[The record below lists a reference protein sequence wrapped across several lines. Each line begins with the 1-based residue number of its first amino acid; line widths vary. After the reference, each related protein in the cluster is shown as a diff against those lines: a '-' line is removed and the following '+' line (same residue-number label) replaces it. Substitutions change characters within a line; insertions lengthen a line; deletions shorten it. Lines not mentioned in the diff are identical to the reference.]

1 MTPGESKRQA
11 AFIAAAEAKRI
22 AAEKT
27 AKFKNEEAIAAKKLL
42 TMSDREIANAIRKN
56 DLYKLA
62 AETTE
67 KALSY
72 TKQLETLQKNAI
84 QDKSKDVSA
93 SKKLLKVYQDQIAA
107 QDKIDALMGGFKKKF
122 KQFYDLATDPK
133 IARGLF
139 LVAAADKAMEIKD
152 TLMDAQH
159 SMGLSYTQGL
169 AMAGTLGKASLK
181 GMALGIGFEKSAK
194 AAGALATEMGD
205 LGSVTSTAIVA
216 VAKLSK
222 TYGVT
227 EASGAKLFKQIKL
240 MSNESD
246 EMVKHQMLSV
256 ANLAKANNVAPGKV
270 MEDMAQSSEFMAK
283 FGGKSALSM
292 AETAVQAAKLGTN
305 MSSIDQMMTSILDIE
320 TSIEKEMQVSVLL
333 GRQISFDKA
342 RQLAMAGDTVGATKA
357 ILKQVGGIAEFEKM
371 SVIQR
376 KALADAAG
384 VDLATMQSMIGNKEK
399 QIEMGL
405 VEASTLEKSLGF
417 IMGAGTTI
425 KKNMGLLASM
435 SNMLVNW
442 NGMKIKER
450 IADGVE
456 FAKKVGRWAA
466 EKAHLV
472 WKMATSSKFRKDQAK
487 ALKEGLNGIKD
498 KAKAMLTGDGGK
510 KDAKGMLRNVKGQ
523 FMKDPSKIKS
533 MAKPDLKSLKGPS
546 KIKSMAK
553 PDLKSLKG
561 PSKIKSMPKGPK
573 GKVSDMGVSK
583 LGKNMKNIVMGAAA
597 MVLVAGAVF
606 IFGKAV
612 QEFMSVS
619 WSAVGMA
626 VVSMLALVGAVALLG
641 AIMMSGVG
649 ALAIIAGAA
658 AMLIVAGAM
667 LVLAVALK
675 IVSEAVPNFL
685 LLIPMLP
692 ELAIGLLT
700 LVPAIPVMPLIGYG
714 LILLGAGFG
723 VAAIGVGLFGLVGGT
738 EIITGLA
745 AGMAILTP
753 LAAGIASLGPAFGS
767 MAMGIAALAGSL
779 VLLTP
784 MLPTLLL
791 LGGVAMAVGAITG
804 GLGEEGGKDDNSNVI
819 AEKLDILIGLMSQP
833 GVVKMDGKK
842 VGDVIALARGPMGT

>member
-1 MTPGESKRQA
+1 MAKNPSQKEAQAALDKQLKATNALSDAERERIGTVRDLAKAMGESYSSTKALLAVR
-11 AFIAAAEAKRI
+11 
-22 AAEKT
+22 EKT
-27 AKFKNEEAIAAKKLL
+27 RSLEKEMKSLLESEA
-42 TMSDREIANAIRKN
+42 
-56 DLYKLA
+56 LA
-62 AETTE
+62 QDDSVKMAE
-67 KALSY
+67 KALKLK
-72 TKQLETLQKNAI
+72 KQEIEQQAAI
-84 QDKSKDVSA
+84 N
-93 SKKLLKVYQDQIAA
+93 
-107 QDKIDALMGGFKKKF
+107 DKINSFKKKF

-133 IARGLF
+133 IAKGLF
-139 LVAAADKAMEIKD
+139 LVAAADKAMEISG

-169 AMAGTLGKASLK
+169 AMAGTLAKSAGS
-181 GMALGIGFEKSAK
+181 GMLLGIGFEKSAK

-205 LGSVTSTAIVA
+205 LDSVTSTAVVA

-222 TYGVT
+222 TYGVS

-246 EMVKHQMLSV
+246 KMVKHQMLSV
-256 ANLAKANNVAPGKV
+256 ANLAKANNVAPGAV

-305 MSSIDQMMTSILDIE
+305 MSAIDQMMTSILDIE

-333 GRQISFDKA
+333 GRQINFDRA
-342 RQLAMAGDTVGATKA
+342 RQLAMAGKTVEATKE
-357 ILKQVGGIAEFEKM
+357 ILAQVGGIAEFEKM

-399 QIEMGL
+399 QIKMGL
-405 VEASTLEKSLGF
+405 VEASTSETILGY
-417 IMGAGTTI
+417 IMGTGKTI
-425 KKNMGLLASM
+425 KKNMGLIASTT
-435 SNMLVNW
+435 NMLANM
-442 NGMKIKER
+442 GKLRLKER
-450 IADGVE
+450 IAAGIE
-456 FAKKVGRWAA
+456 FAKKAGRWAL
-466 EKAHLV
+466 EKAHWV

-498 KAKAMLTGDGGK
+498 KAKAMFTGTGGK
-510 KDAKGMLRNVKGQ
+510 RDAKGILRNAKGQ

-533 MAKPDLKSLKGPS
+533 MKTPDLKSS
-546 KIKSMAK
+546 A
-553 PDLKSLKG
+553 
-561 PSKIKSMPKGPK
+561 MPKGSK

-667 LVLAVALK
+667 LVLAIALK
-675 IVSEAVPNFL
+675 IVSEAIPNFL

-692 ELAIGLLT
+692 ELSIGLLT
-700 LVPAIPVMPLIGYG
+700 LAPAIPIMPLIGYG

-723 VAAIGVGLFGLVGGT
+723 VAAVGVGLFGLVGGV

-753 LAAGIASLGPAFGS
+753 LASGIGALGLAFGILGLGIMSLGASLV
-767 MAMGIAALAGSL
+767 M
-779 VLLTP
+779 LTP

-791 LGGVAMAVGAITG
+791 LGGLAMGVGAIVG
-804 GLGEEGGKDDNSNVI
+804 GMSGGGDKDDGSNVI
-819 AEKLDILIGLMSQP
+819 AEKLDILIDLMSKP
-833 GVVKMDGKK
+833 GVVNMDGKK

>member
-1 MTPGESKRQA
+1 MAKNPSQKEAQAALDKQLKATNALSDAERERIGTVRDLAKAMGESYSSTKALLAVR
-11 AFIAAAEAKRI
+11 
-22 AAEKT
+22 EKT
-27 AKFKNEEAIAAKKLL
+27 RSLEKEMKSLLESEA
-42 TMSDREIANAIRKN
+42 
-56 DLYKLA
+56 LA
-62 AETTE
+62 QDDSVKMAE
-67 KALSY
+67 KAL
-72 TKQLETLQKNAI
+72 KLKKKEIEQQAAI
-84 QDKSKDVSA
+84 N
-93 SKKLLKVYQDQIAA
+93 
-107 QDKIDALMGGFKKKF
+107 DKINSFKKKF

-133 IARGLF
+133 IAKGLF
-139 LVAAADKAMEIKD
+139 LVAAADKAMEISG

-169 AMAGTLGKASLK
+169 AMAGTLAKSAGS
-181 GMALGIGFEKSAK
+181 GMLLGIGFEKSAK

-205 LGSVTSTAIVA
+205 LDSVTSTAVVA

-222 TYGVT
+222 TYGVS

-246 EMVKHQMLSV
+246 KMVKHQMLSV
-256 ANLAKANNVAPGKV
+256 ANLAKANNVAPGAV

-305 MSSIDQMMTSILDIE
+305 MSAIDQMMTSILDIE

-333 GRQISFDKA
+333 GRQISFDRA

-357 ILKQVGGIAEFEKM
+357 ILQQVGGIAEFEKM

-399 QIEMGL
+399 QIKMGL
-405 VEASTLEKSLGF
+405 VEASTSETILGYL
-417 IMGAGTTI
+417 MGTGKTI
-425 KKNMGLLASM
+425 KNNMGLVASTT
-435 SNMLVNW
+435 NMLVNMGKL
-442 NGMKIKER
+442 NLKER
-450 IADGVE
+450 IAAGVE
-456 FAKKVGRWAA
+456 FAKKTGRWAA
-466 EKAHLV
+466 EQAH
-472 WKMATSSKFRKDQAK
+472 
-487 ALKEGLNGIKD
+487 ALKMRILGKGGE
-498 KAKAMLTGDGGK
+498 GGK
-510 KDAKGMLRNVKGQ
+510 RDAKGILRNAKGQ

-533 MAKPDLKSLKGPS
+533 MKTPDLKSS
-546 KIKSMAK
+546 A
-553 PDLKSLKG
+553 
-561 PSKIKSMPKGPK
+561 MPKGSK

-667 LVLAVALK
+667 LVLAIALN
-675 IVSEAVPNFL
+675 IVSQ
-685 LLIPMLP
+685 
-692 ELAIGLLT
+692 
-700 LVPAIPVMPLIGYG
+700 AIPIMPLIGYG
-714 LILLGAGFG
+714 LILLGAGVG
-723 VAAIGVGLFGLVGGT
+723 VAAVGVGLFGLVGGV

-753 LAAGIASLGPAFGS
+753 LASGIGALGLAFGILGLGIMSLGASLV
-767 MAMGIAALAGSL
+767 M
-779 VLLTP
+779 LTP

-791 LGGVAMAVGAITG
+791 LGGLAMGVGAIVG
-804 GLGEEGGKDDNSNVI
+804 GMSGGGDKDDGSNVI
-819 AEKLDILIGLMSQP
+819 AEKLDILIDLMSKP
-833 GVVKMDGKK
+833 GVVNMDGKK

>member
-1 MTPGESKRQA
+1 
-11 AFIAAAEAKRI
+11 
-22 AAEKT
+22 
-27 AKFKNEEAIAAKKLL
+27 
-42 TMSDREIANAIRKN
+42 
-56 DLYKLA
+56 
-62 AETTE
+62 
-67 KALSY
+67 
-72 TKQLETLQKNAI
+72 
-84 QDKSKDVSA
+84 
-93 SKKLLKVYQDQIAA
+93 
-107 QDKIDALMGGFKKKF
+107 
-122 KQFYDLATDPK
+122 
-133 IARGLF
+133 
-139 LVAAADKAMEIKD
+139 
-152 TLMDAQH
+152 
-159 SMGLSYTQGL
+159 
-169 AMAGTLGKASLK
+169 
-181 GMALGIGFEKSAK
+181 
-194 AAGALATEMGD
+194 
-205 LGSVTSTAIVA
+205 
-216 VAKLSK
+216 
-222 TYGVT
+222 
-227 EASGAKLFKQIKL
+227 
-240 MSNESD
+240 
-246 EMVKHQMLSV
+246 
-256 ANLAKANNVAPGKV
+256 
-270 MEDMAQSSEFMAK
+270 
-283 FGGKSALSM
+283 
-292 AETAVQAAKLGTN
+292 
-305 MSSIDQMMTSILDIE
+305 
-320 TSIEKEMQVSVLL
+320 
-333 GRQISFDKA
+333 
-342 RQLAMAGDTVGATKA
+342 
-357 ILKQVGGIAEFEKM
+357 
-371 SVIQR
+371 
-376 KALADAAG
+376 
-384 VDLATMQSMIGNKEK
+384 
-399 QIEMGL
+399 
-405 VEASTLEKSLGF
+405 
-417 IMGAGTTI
+417 
-425 KKNMGLLASM
+425 
-435 SNMLVNW
+435 
-442 NGMKIKER
+442 
-450 IADGVE
+450 
-456 FAKKVGRWAA
+456 
-466 EKAHLV
+466 
-472 WKMATSSKFRKDQAK
+472 
-487 ALKEGLNGIKD
+487 
-498 KAKAMLTGDGGK
+498 
-510 KDAKGMLRNVKGQ
+510 
-523 FMKDPSKIKS
+523 
-533 MAKPDLKSLKGPS
+533 
-546 KIKSMAK
+546 
-553 PDLKSLKG
+553 
-561 PSKIKSMPKGPK
+561 
-573 GKVSDMGVSK
+573 VSK

>member
-1 MTPGESKRQA
+1 MAKNPSHKEAQAALDKHLRTTNALNDAEKERIGTVRDLAKAMGESYSSTKALLAVR
-11 AFIAAAEAKRI
+11 
-22 AAEKT
+22 EKT
-27 AKFKNEEAIAAKKLL
+27 RSLEKEMKTLLESEAL
-42 TMSDREIANAIRKN
+42 EN
-56 DLYKLA
+56 DKSVKMA
-62 AETTE
+62 E
-67 KALSY
+67 KAL
-72 TKQLETLQKNAI
+72 KLKRKEIEQQAAI
-84 QDKSKDVSA
+84 N
-93 SKKLLKVYQDQIAA
+93 
-107 QDKIDALMGGFKKKF
+107 DKINYFKKKF

-133 IARGLF
+133 IAKGLF
-139 LVAAADKAMEIKD
+139 LVAAADKAMEISG

-169 AMAGTLGKASLK
+169 AMAGTLAKSAGS
-181 GMALGIGFEKSAK
+181 GMLLGIGFEKSAK

-205 LGSVTSTAIVA
+205 LDSVTSTAIVA

-222 TYGVT
+222 TYGVS

-246 EMVKHQMLSV
+246 KMVKHQMLSV
-256 ANLAKANNVAPGKV
+256 ANLAKANNVAPGAV

-305 MSSIDQMMTSILDIE
+305 MAAIDQMMTSILDIE

-333 GRQISFDKA
+333 GRQISFDRA

-357 ILKQVGGIAEFEKM
+357 ILQQVGGIAEFEKM

-417 IMGAGTTI
+417 IMGTGKTI
-425 KKNMGLLASM
+425 KNNMGLLSAT
-435 SNMLVNW
+435 SNMLINSDK
-442 NGMKIKER
+442 MRIKER
-450 IADGVE
+450 IQKGIQYGKDVAHWL
-456 FAKKVGRWAA
+456 K
-466 EKAHLV
+466 EKAHLG
-472 WKMATSSKFRKDQAK
+472 WKKLFGGGGEAETPVDN
-487 ALKEGLNGIKD
+487 LKD
-498 KAKAMLTGDGGK
+498 KAKDMVEEKGGDLLDKGKDKIMDKLGDSGEEAPGGGMM
-510 KDAKGMLRNVKGQ
+510 KGMAKID
-523 FMKDPSKIKS
+523 MK
-533 MAKPDLKSLKGPS
+533 
-546 KIKSMAK
+546 
-553 PDLKSLKG
+553 
-561 PSKIKSMPKGPK
+561 
-573 GKVSDMGVSK
+573 KV
-583 LGKNMKNIVMGAAA
+583 IQGAAA
-597 MVLVAGAVF
+597 MVIVAAAVF
-606 IFGKAV
+606 VFAKAV
-612 QEFMSVS
+612 QEFMGVS
-619 WSAVGMA
+619 WEAVGMA

-667 LVLAVALK
+667 LVLAIALN
-675 IVSEAVPNFL
+675 IVSQAIPNFL
-685 LLIPMLP
+685 LLIPMLR
-692 ELAIGLLT
+692 ELSMGLLT
-700 LVPAIPVMPLIGYG
+700 FAPAIPIMPLIGYG

-723 VAAIGVGLFGLVGGT
+723 IAAVGVGLFGLVGGV

-753 LAAGIASLGPAFGS
+753 LASGIGALGLAFGILGLGIMSLGASLV
-767 MAMGIAALAGSL
+767 M
-779 VLLTP
+779 LTP

-791 LGGVAMAVGAITG
+791 LGGLAMGVGAIVG
-804 GLGEEGGKDDNSNVI
+804 GMSGGGDKDDSSNVI
-819 AEKLDILIGLMSQP
+819 AEKLDILIDLMSQP
-833 GVVKMDGKK
+833 GVVNMDGKK

>member
-84 QDKSKDVSA
+84 QDKSKEVSA

-133 IARGLF
+133 IAKGLF
-139 LVAAADKAMEIKD
+139 LVAAADKAMEVKD

-159 SMGLSYTQGL
+159 AMGLSYTQGL

-342 RQLAMAGDTVGATKA
+342 RQLAMAGKTVEATKA
-357 ILKQVGGIAEFEKM
+357 ILEQVGGIAEFEKM

-384 VDLATMQSMIGNKEK
+384 LDLATMQSMIGNKDK
-399 QIEMGL
+399 QIKMGL

-425 KKNMGLLASM
+425 KKNMGLVASTT
-435 SNMLVNW
+435 NMLVNSG
-442 NGMKIKER
+442 NLLKSDLATKIKGYVLAGIER
-450 IADGVE
+450 GKDL
-456 FAKKVGRWAA
+456 
-466 EKAHLV
+466 AHAI
-472 WKMATSSKFRKDQAK
+472 KMKMFGGGGKRDK
-487 ALKEGLNGIKD
+487 NGI
-498 KAKAMLTGDGGK
+498 
-510 KDAKGMLRNVKGQ
+510 LRNAKGQ

-533 MAKPDLKSLKGPS
+533 MATPELKSS
-546 KIKSMAK
+546 A
-553 PDLKSLKG
+553 
-561 PSKIKSMPKGPK
+561 MPKGAK
-573 GKVSDMGVSK
+573 GNVSDMGVSK

-675 IVSEAVPNFL
+675 IVSEAIPNFL

-714 LILLGAGFG
+714 LMLLGAGFG
-723 VAAIGVGLFGLVGGT
+723 VAAIGVGLFGLVGGV

-753 LAAGIASLGPAFGS
+753 LASGIGALGLAFGILGLGI
-767 MAMGIAALAGSL
+767 MALGASL

-791 LGGVAMAVGAITG
+791 LGGLALGVGAIVG
-804 GLGEEGGKDDNSNVI
+804 GMSGGGDKDDGSNVI
-819 AEKLDILIGLMSQP
+819 AEKLDILIDLMSQP
-833 GVVKMDGKK
+833 GIVKMDGKK